1 MLNFINWFLI
11 YVYSIMQLILFW
23 DAISTKIDTL
33 NVKILTKNK
42 KRVMHMIILLSLIP
56 IISNT
61 FQGADSMFLY
71 IQYW

>member
-1 MLNFINWFLI
+1 VLNFINWFLI
-11 YVYSIMQLILFW
+11 YIYSIMQLILFW

-33 NVKILTKNK
+33 NVIILTKNK

-56 IISNT
+56 LISNT

-71 IQYW
+71 IQYR

>member
-1 MLNFINWFLI
+1 VLNFINWFLI

>member
-11 YVYSIMQLILFW
+11 YIYSIMQLILFW

-33 NVKILTKNK
+33 NVIILTKNK

-56 IISNT
+56 LISNT

-71 IQYW
+71 IQYR

>member
-33 NVKILTKNK
+33 NVIILTKYK
-42 KRVMHMIILLSLIP
+42 K
-56 IISNT
+56 
-61 FQGADSMFLY
+61 G
-71 IQYW
+71 

>member
-33 NVKILTKNK
+33 NVIILTKNK

-71 IQYW
+71 IQYQ

>member
-33 NVKILTKNK
+33 NVIILTKNK

-61 FQGADSMFLY
+61 FQEADSMFLY
-71 IQYW
+71 IQYR